1 MKILPRW
8 LPWALVL
15 VGVLLGTY
23 GFAQLPGR
31 HTAMSNFY
39 LAVQLIAL
47 NSGAVD
53 GPVPW
58 SLEIARWL
66 APVATVAGLIASFA
80 DELRTRYDMTRV
92 RWMWRRHAIVCG
104 TGNQTVAMVAA
115 LGSAHHKVIVVDL
128 ALDLPIRDQLR
139 TADAVYAV
147 GDIRQSLTQ
156 AAVRFQDAGK
166 IVIMR
171 DDDDDALLLAI
182 DLAQVTR
189 KSGHEV
195 DIHVHLSSDH
205 RAAVIEDPRMWL
217 PGSPVRRIRTFNRY
231 RNAARALLSRIPME
245 LQRTA
250 DGQDIPAAEV
260 HLVVGALDRFTRA
273 IILQAAA
280 IGHFVDCP
288 PLRVHLVGPT
298 ALADLATLQ
307 QDIPGLSACVHLS
320 ALHVVDAQWAAH
332 VRDLIHEHPRSTAW
346 TIMPG
351 AEASADAFVQAFLF
365 AGIKTPDFAGRVWT
379 VVPQE
384 SNTIT
389 PGVADPTTL
398 AERGLYPLTLDGWA
412 SDVDALF
419 GYRLDQL
426 ARQIHEE
433 WFSGQCAEVTKAEAA
448 GDTER
453 ARRIRAKATFQ
464 PWADLSGEERAFN
477 RSQADHVLIKLRAV
491 AMRSGDL
498 PLQAAAHLLQQSS
511 TAEPAGLAASDR
523 LAVPAALDLVEER
536 WSRLTG
542 PEIEQLAIVEHDRWC
557 ADHWLAG
564 WVYGAGRDDLRRQHP
579 DLVPYA
585 QLSDLT
591 KEYDRDAVRRVPH
604 LLRMACAGALTQ
616 QQHRGS

>member
-1 MKILPRW
+1 MTTFMRW
-8 LPWALVL
+8 LPWVLVL

-31 HTAMSNFY
+31 HTALSNVY

-47 NSGAVD
+47 NSGAFD

-58 SLEIARWL
+58 SLEIARWM
-66 APVATVAGLIASFA
+66 APAATVWGLIASFA
-80 DELRTRYDMTRV
+80 DEMRTRYDMTRV
-92 RWMWRRHAIVCG
+92 RWLWRRHAIVCG

-115 LGSAHHKVIVVDL
+115 LRSAHHKVIVVDL
-128 ALDLPIRDQLR
+128 ALDLQLRDQLR
-139 TADAVYAV
+139 TTGAVYTV

-156 AAVRFQDAGK
+156 AAVRFQDAAM
-166 IVIMR
+166 IVITR

-182 DLAQVTR
+182 NLADTTHQ
-189 KSGHEV
+189 SGHEV
-195 DIHVHLSSDH
+195 DIRAHLSSDH

-231 RNAARALLSRIPME
+231 RNAARALIRRIPME

-250 DGQDIPAAEV
+250 DGQDIPATEV
-260 HLVVGALDRFTRA
+260 HLVVGALDRFTQA
-273 IILQAAA
+273 ILLQAAA

-288 PLRVHLVGPT
+288 PLRLHLVGPT
-298 ALADLATLQ
+298 ALADLAQLQ
-307 QDIPGLSACVHLS
+307 QEIPGLSACVHL
-320 ALHVVDAQWAAH
+320 AAYHVVDAQWAAH

-346 TIMPG
+346 TIVPG

-365 AGIKTPDFAGRVWT
+365 AGIATPDFAGRVWT

-384 SNTIT
+384 SNKIT
-389 PGVADPTTL
+389 LGVADPTAL
-398 AERGLYPLTLDGWA
+398 AERGLYPFTLDGWS

-433 WFSGQCAEVTKAEAA
+433 WFSGQCAEVTKADAA
-448 GDTER
+448 GDAER

-491 AMRSGDL
+491 ALRSGDL
-498 PLQAAAHLLQQSS
+498 PFQAAAHLLQQAS
-511 TAEPAGLAASDR
+511 TTEPVDLAASDR
-523 LAVPAALDLVEER
+523 VAVPAALDLVAAR
-536 WSRLTG
+536 WSQLTG
-542 PEIEQLAIVEHDRWC
+542 PEIEQLAIVEHERWC
-557 ADHWLAG
+557 ADRWLAG
-564 WVYGAGRDDLRRQHP
+564 WVHGTVRDDLRRQHP
-579 DLVPYA
+579 DLIPYA
-585 QLSDLT
+585 QLSDAV
-591 KEYDRDAVRRVPH
+591 KEYDREAVRRVPH
-604 LLRMACAGALTQ
+604 LLRMACD
-616 QQHRGS
+616 GSM